1 MSIANSS
8 RRVYAQG
15 QSSFSSFCSGLQIR
29 PYPLSQ
35 HNLCLFT
42 TYLARTLSYSTIRTY
57 LAAVRFRNIEL
68 GFYSNFEPMQN
79 LQMLLRGIKRVK
91 GISLRPSRLPITL
104 NIMKILKLNLR
115 KTPLCV
121 QDKLMLWAAFTTAFF
136 GLLRSSEFCCE
147 SKSSYNPNSTLLLR
161 DVILSENVAKIQIKV
176 SKADPFRNGHEVRL
190 AASQSSVCAFRALNK
205 YMTFCSCPTAPL
217 FAFSDST
224 YLTRQRVTKSLQSLV
239 GPSFPDVDRYSSHSF
254 RIGGATSAAAADL
267 PDWLIKTLGRWSSN
281 CYERYIRNPTNIID
295 NVPYILAHR

>member
-8 RRVYAQG
+8 RRTYEQG
-15 QSSFSSFCSGLQIR
+15 QSSFNSFCFNLRIC
-29 PYPLSQ
+29 PYPLTQ

-91 GISLRPSRLPITL
+91 GISSKPNRLPVTL
-104 NIMKILKLNLR
+104 NIMKILKSNLR
-115 KTPLCV
+115 KSHLNEK
-121 QDKLMLWAAFTTAFF
+121 DKLMLWAAFTTAFF
-136 GLLRSSEFCCE
+136 GLLRASEFCCDT
-147 SKSSYNPNSTLLLR
+147 KHTFNPDATLLLK
-161 DVILSENVAKIQIKV
+161 DVTLNENVATMKIKV

-190 AASQSSVCAFRALNK
+190 AASQSSVCAFRALSK
-205 YMTFCSCPTAPL
+205 YTMFCSCPAAPL
-217 FAFSDST
+217 FVFSDTT
-224 YLTRQRVTKSLQSLV
+224 YLTRQTVTKTLQSLL
-239 GPSFPDVDRYSSHSF
+239 GPNFPDVNRYSSHSF

-281 CYERYIRNPTNIID
+281 CYERYIRSPSNIID
-295 NVPYILAHR
+295 RVPYILSHR